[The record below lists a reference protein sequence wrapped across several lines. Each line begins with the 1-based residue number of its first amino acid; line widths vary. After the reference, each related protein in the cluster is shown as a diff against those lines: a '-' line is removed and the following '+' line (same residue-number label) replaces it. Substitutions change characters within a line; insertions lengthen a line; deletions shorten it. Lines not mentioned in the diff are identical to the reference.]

1 MQYKKINLK
10 FIINLL
16 FIICFNLYSQN
27 DNRVRIDGVSAV
39 VGDYVILNSDID
51 KAFLEMESEGISILG
66 VSRCDILEKLMKDKL
81 YTHHAIQ
88 DSIEVSDSE
97 IYDYVDQ
104 SINFFSEQLGS
115 LEKALEFYNKTDEAT
130 FRDELFKLN
139 KEQKLSSLMQSE
151 IVEKVEITPEEVKQF
166 FESIPKSQIPVFGTE
181 LEIAQIVIEPKVSD
195 EEKDNVINQLK
206 SFKIDVEEKLRLAS
220 NKANLLLTEAKEKA
234 RENMTATLSKELER
248 LEALKSINP
257 SVRQEEIGQ
266 LKQRISATQTY
277 IEKSSLELQGLRVI
291 ITT

>member
-1 MQYKKINLK
+1 M
-10 FIINLL
+10 
-16 FIICFNLYSQN
+16 
-27 DNRVRIDGVSAV
+27 

-139 KEQKLSSLMQSE
+139 KEQNLSSLMQSE

-206 SFKIDVEEKLRLAS
+206 SFKIDVEEKGLSFGSKAILYSQDPGSRSNGGKYTLHRKKPRMYREFSDVAFSLR
-220 NKANLLLTEAKEKA
+220 E
-234 RENMTATLSKELER
+234 LSL
-248 LEALKSINP
+248 IH
-257 SVRQEEIGQ
+257 I
-266 LKQRISATQTY
+266 
-277 IEKSSLELQGLRVI
+277 
-291 ITT
+291 

>member
-1 MQYKKINLK
+1 MQFRKIDLK
-10 FIINLL
+10 YIIKLL
-16 FIICFNLYSQN
+16 LILIIGDVYSQN
-27 DNRVRIDGVSAV
+27 GNRVRIDGVSAV

-51 KAFLEMESEGISILG
+51 KTLLEMESEGISLLS

-104 SINFFSEQLGS
+104 SIDFFSEQLGS
-115 LEKALEFYNKTDEAT
+115 LEKALEFYNKPDEAT

-139 KEQKLSSLMQSE
+139 KEQKLSSLMQSD

-166 FESIPKSQIPVFGTE
+166 FESIPKDQIPVFGTE
-181 LEIAQIVIEPKVSD
+181 LEISQIVIEPIISD

-206 SFKIDVEEKLRLAS
+206 SFKIDVEEKGLSFGSKAILYSQDPGSRS
-220 NKANLLLTEAKEKA
+220 NGGKYTLHRKKPRMYKEFRDVA
-234 RENMTATLSKELER
+234 FSLRENEICLLYTS
-248 LEALKSINP
+248 P
-257 SVRQEEIGQ
+257 SPRD
-266 LKQRISATQTY
+266 
-277 IEKSSLELQGLRVI
+277 
-291 ITT
+291 